1 MRYIKQLG
9 FDVRSTVN
17 NIYSVNP
24 GQTKAETTFG
34 IEACNTF
41 FFVWFLKIDARALE
55 RLYIHNLPFHTATI
69 AKIAKEQTEEYYEIR
84 NHDQLLLCWTEP
96 IISFI
101 HNLRK

>member
-1 MRYIKQLG
+1 M
-9 FDVRSTVN
+9 
-17 NIYSVNP
+17 
-24 GQTKAETTFG
+24 
-34 IEACNTF
+34 
-41 FFVWFLKIDARALE
+41 
-55 RLYIHNLPFHTATI
+55 NLPFHTATI